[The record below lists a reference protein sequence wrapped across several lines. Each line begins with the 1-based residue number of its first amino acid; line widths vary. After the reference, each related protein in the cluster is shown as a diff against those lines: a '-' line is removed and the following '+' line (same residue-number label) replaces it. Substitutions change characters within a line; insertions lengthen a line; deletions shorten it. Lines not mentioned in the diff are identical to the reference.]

1 MAETLRL
8 VFRNAAARTVAINI
22 PDPAPDL
29 VALDVEAVMDSI
41 ITRNVFST
49 TGGDITS
56 KVRSEVV
63 ARTVDVLA
71 EY

>member
-1 MAETLRL
+1 MSETLRL
-8 VFRNAAARTVAINI
+8 VFRNAADRTVAINI

-29 VALDVEAVMDSI
+29 VALDVQAVMDSI

-63 ARTVDVLA
+63 SRTVDVLA

>member
-1 MAETLRL
+1 MSETLRL
-8 VFRNAAARTVAINI
+8 VFRNASDRTVAINI
-22 PDPAPDL
+22 PDPDPEL
-29 VALDVEAVMDSI
+29 LALDVEAVMDSI